1 MQRDPATGLL
11 TEVRS
16 GAGTTELVTTYE
28 YNPFGELSSMRTE
41 RNTTP
46 APTLVYEVVYERDV
60 LGRVAFKTE
69 TTAGGVESWAY
80 AYDLEGRLE
89 EVAYGTG
96 QSCEGATPAC
106 SPIEAY
112 GYDANGN
119 RTHEGSSLGTLSSIG
134 TYDHRDRIVTYDGE
148 SYVYDDNG
156 MLKQKGSGGGAT
168 HYDYDLFGSLRKVT
182 LPSGATITYTIDGLG
197 RRVGRTY
204 DDGIDPPE
212 SRYWVYRDQLNP
224 VAELDAAGNI
234 TKRFIYAGGAFVPS
248 FMIAGGVTYKFVTDQ
263 LGSVRMVVRLDD
275 GSIAQEIDYDAWG
288 LATLLTGTWDDQPFG
303 FAGGFYDPAT
313 GLYRFGARDYDPE
326 IGRWTA
332 QDPILFR
339 GGQPNL
345 YEYAKGDAI
354 NRIDPNGALV
364 EAPCGGLLGDRV
376 IAWLNSQAQWAY
388 RFAGEAYED
397 DNWAGTVAFGAMG
410 ALAEAAPAAAEIATT
425 LGGSSSLEARPAS
438 EGPRS
443 PYLV

>member
-1 MQRDPATGLL
+1 MTNPLGQTTEYTYDAADQLLTSTLPSSEVIGFDYTGDGQLSLVDPPGSGASNQHTMGYDRFMAMDAYTTPAVGALPRDTSYTYDDERRLDDMTMPSGDVIDWQYNTLGQMTKVDLPVSSANDERGDDVVLGYFTSGDHRGKVQTVSAGSTTIAYGFHGSLMTSATLTLTSPSASQTVAWAYDDFLRLESETVGSGPQVDFAYDDEDLLTAAHVTGSPADGVSMQRDPATGLL

-156 MLKQKGSGGGAT
+156 MLKQKGSGGER
-168 HYDYDLFGSLRKVT
+168 HPLR
-182 LPSGATITYTIDGLG
+182 L
-197 RRVGRTY
+197 
-204 DDGIDPPE
+204 
-212 SRYWVYRDQLNP
+212 
-224 VAELDAAGNI
+224 
-234 TKRFIYAGGAFVPS
+234 
-248 FMIAGGVTYKFVTDQ
+248 
-263 LGSVRMVVRLDD
+263 
-275 GSIAQEIDYDAWG
+275 
-288 LATLLTGTWDDQPFG
+288 
-303 FAGGFYDPAT
+303 
-313 GLYRFGARDYDPE
+313 
-326 IGRWTA
+326 
-332 QDPILFR
+332 
-339 GGQPNL
+339 
-345 YEYAKGDAI
+345 
-354 NRIDPNGALV
+354 
-364 EAPCGGLLGDRV
+364 
-376 IAWLNSQAQWAY
+376 
-388 RFAGEAYED
+388 
-397 DNWAGTVAFGAMG
+397 
-410 ALAEAAPAAAEIATT
+410 
-425 LGGSSSLEARPAS
+425 RPL
-438 EGPRS
+438 R
-443 PYLV
+443 